1 MRTKTKVYLALAIFG
16 IVLGIA
22 ARVFLSGVL
31 TALWSGVFLGAGF
44 GLFGFGGANFALCL
58 WEEKNPEIMRVN
70 EVELNDERNVAIRR
84 RAKAASGDILQWL
97 VMAGAWVTIIAG
109 TKLWITLVLIGVFL
123 LKTVIELA
131 LMAYYRGKM

>member
-1 MRTKTKVYLALAIFG
+1 M
-16 IVLGIA
+16 
-22 ARVFLSGVL
+22 
-31 TALWSGVFLGAGF
+31 
-44 GLFGFGGANFALCL
+44 
-58 WEEKNPEIMRVN
+58 
-70 EVELNDERNVAIRR
+70 NDERNVAIRR

>member
-1 MRTKTKVYLALAIFG
+1 MLEHNKIQFSAAQGDVYK
-16 IVLGIA
+16 
-22 ARVFLSGVL
+22 RQ
-31 TALWSGVFLGAGF
+31 
-44 GLFGFGGANFALCL
+44 
-58 WEEKNPEIMRVN
+58 
-70 EVELNDERNVAIRR
+70 
-84 RAKAASGDILQWL
+84 LQWL